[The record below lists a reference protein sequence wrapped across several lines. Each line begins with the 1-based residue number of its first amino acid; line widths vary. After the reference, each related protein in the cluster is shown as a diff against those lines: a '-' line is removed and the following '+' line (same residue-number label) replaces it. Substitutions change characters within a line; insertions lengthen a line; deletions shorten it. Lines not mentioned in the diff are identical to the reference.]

1 MLLAPRSQRALG
13 IWLQRC
19 TTAGRPLQR
28 GSGGEAPAQGLLLG
42 RKQVKF
48 VPFWCWCLNVSSRS
62 VHCHGF
68 SALPLAP
75 PGALSAGHS
84 WEKASSSVSQLGL
97 GRPVQDAGRA
107 AVTRAAA
114 CRRVAAVL
122 SPLLAT
128 PFPPPP
134 PVLPQPKHQSN
145 KLKAVIIFFDTFVSI
160 YAKYLTNWL
169 LSVSPRRQQQLVC
182 MVIDGIRVH
191 FCKKNLAQ
199 MFFRVASG
207 EY

>member
-1 MLLAPRSQRALG
+1 MCPWALTCACSHA
-13 IWLQRC
+13 RVHPSTRH
-19 TTAGRPLQR
+19 TTAGRPLCR
-28 GSGGEAPAQGLLLG
+28 GSGGEAPAEGLLLG

-48 VPFWCWCLNVSSRS
+48 VPFSCWCLNVSSRS
-62 VHCHGF
+62 VHCRGF

-84 WEKASSSVSQLGL
+84 WEKASSSVSQFGL

-134 PVLPQPKHQSN
+134 ALFQPKRQSN
-145 KLKAVIIFFDTFVSI
+145 KLKAVISFFDTFVSI
-160 YAKYLTNWL
+160 YAKYLTDWL
-169 LSVSPRRQQQLVC
+169 LSVSPCRQQQLVC

-191 FCKKNLAQ
+191 FRKKP
-199 MFFRVASG
+199 
-207 EY
+207 